1 MKTDRQ
7 QSQPNFNLGEFVMI
21 QPFPYQSE
29 CRNALDA
36 VRAQGRRN
44 ALVTM
49 ASGLGKTVTGALDA
63 QACLPRYG
71 GRFLYLCHQN
81 DIINQSRATF
91 EAVLGPGYTYGCFH
105 GQEKRV
111 HDRSCV
117 FASFQ
122 TMRTSFQSFAPTDF
136 DYILVD
142 ESHHTSALT
151 YLRVVEYF
159 KPKFLLGMTA
169 TPERRDGQNIHS
181 VYGEEVYYLP
191 LEEALARNLLTPVDY
206 RLMTDQVK
214 LGSNRG
220 NLADLDISETGGPV
234 FTQMSDSEIWAKIQE
249 NSKELADP
257 RIIIFVETIERA
269 EELMNVIPGSA
280 TIHSRV
286 PIKERLVRLGL
297 FRAGIIGTAI
307 TVDCFNEGVD
317 VPEANV
323 IAFLRSTSSSRIFLQ
338 QLGRGL
344 RRCEGKSK
352 VIVLDFV
359 GNSERLLMLEDFSS
373 RVANCIRRVSGL
385 KGPDIV
391 LNEGQ
396 TSQAE
401 TISGLKFDKKVR
413 AVLDVVKRGRRK
425 RVSDI
430 PEMAEDFSN
439 KNRLQASRILADSFK
454 TQVWWLCAKCG
465 CEWRSS
471 PGVRKSTGQGCPRC
485 AVELRDDNNLLI
497 SHPHLGKEYSSKN
510 PISPDKVHPFSLDLV
525 WWECSVCSYEYRAR
539 VKGRVQRGDGC
550 PSCAAR
556 VLEHQSNLAFK
567 HPELAAE
574 YSHENSL
581 SPEHVGTYSS
591 NRWFW
596 NCSTCGQGWWTSA
609 GARARGRCGCP
620 KCAVE
625 EVERP
630 KPTIATVAM
639 VQAPEV
645 PHEDSRAFIAAP
657 PEAVRTLRIAHPDLA
672 MEYSHRN
679 AKPAEDVSP
688 DLEERLW
695 WVCSSCGR
703 YWQATYRERME
714 GVQCKRCPEPVELAS
729 AS

>member
-1 MKTDRQ
+1 
-7 QSQPNFNLGEFVMI
+7 MI

-29 CRNALDA
+29 CRNALDK
-36 VRAQGRRN
+36 VRAEGRKN

-63 QACLPRYG
+63 QAWLASNG

-81 DIINQSRATF
+81 DIINQSRTTF
-91 EAVLGPGYTYGCFH
+91 ESVLGPAYTYGCFH
-105 GQEKRV
+105 GQERRV
-111 HDRSCV
+111 HDRTCV

-122 TMRTSFQSFAPTDF
+122 TMRDSFHSFAPTDF

-214 LGSNRG
+214 LEPNEG
-220 NLADLDISETGGPV
+220 NLADLNISETDGPI
-234 FTQMSDSEIWAKIQE
+234 FTQISDSEIWAKIQE

-269 EELMNVIPGSA
+269 EELMNVVPGGA
-280 TIHSRV
+280 TIHSKV
-286 PIKERLVRLGL
+286 PTKERLVRLGL
-297 FRAGIIGTAI
+297 FRAGIISTVI

-344 RRCEGKSK
+344 RRCEGKDK

-391 LNEGQ
+391 LNESSTQ
-396 TSQAE
+396 TDA
-401 TISGLKFDKKVR
+401 ISGLKFDKKVR
-413 AVLDVVKRGRRK
+413 AVLDVVKRGRRQ

-430 PEMAEDFSN
+430 PEMVADFSS
-439 KNRLQASRILADSFK
+439 KNRLHASRILADSLK
-454 TQVWWLCAKCG
+454 TQVWWNCAKCG
-465 CEWRSS
+465 CEWQSS
-471 PGVRKSTGQGCPRC
+471 PGIRKLRGEGCPKC
-485 AVELRDDNNLLI
+485 AVELREDNNLLI
-497 SHPHLGKEYSSKN
+497 SYPHLGKEYSQKN
-510 PISPDKVHPFSLDLV
+510 PTQPDQVHPFSLDLV
-525 WWECSVCSYEYRAR
+525 WWECSVCNYEYRAR
-539 VKGRVQRGDGC
+539 VKCRVQRGDGC
-550 PSCAAR
+550 PSCAAKTP
-556 VLEHQSNLAFK
+556 EHHFNLAFK

-581 SPEHVGTYSS
+581 SPEHIGTYSS

-596 NCSTCGQGWWTSA
+596 NCSVCGQGWWAGA

-620 KCAVE
+620 RCAVE
-625 EVERP
+625 KVERP
-630 KPTIATVAM
+630 ITPVVA
-639 VQAPEV
+639 VVPKLQLTHETPQEVSRVLISAPV
-645 PHEDSRAFIAAP
+645 LARN
-657 PEAVRTLRIAHPDLA
+657 LRVSHPDLVI
-672 MEYSHRN
+672 EYSHRN
-679 AKPAEDVSP
+679 PKPAEDVLP

-703 YWQATYRERME
+703 YWQATYRERMD
-714 GVQCKRCPEPVELAS
+714 GVQCKRCPKPIQFAS
-729 AS
+729 VS